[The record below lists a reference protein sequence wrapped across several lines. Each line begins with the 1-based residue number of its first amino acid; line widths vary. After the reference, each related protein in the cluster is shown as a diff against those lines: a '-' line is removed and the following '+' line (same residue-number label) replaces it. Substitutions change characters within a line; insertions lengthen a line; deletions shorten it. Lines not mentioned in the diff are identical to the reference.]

1 MQTEK
6 ELHFTA
12 TRFLEIAESYLRQTE
27 KVFGMSVDVVL
38 PMNQSNFTRTLE
50 ALKLINKLGKEKNIV
65 VEVEDE
71 SEALNEYGHTCCFKL
86 KKIND

>member
-50 ALKLINKLGKEKNIV
+50 
-65 VEVEDE
+65 DE
-71 SEALNEYGHTCCFKL
+71 SEALNEYGHTRCFKL